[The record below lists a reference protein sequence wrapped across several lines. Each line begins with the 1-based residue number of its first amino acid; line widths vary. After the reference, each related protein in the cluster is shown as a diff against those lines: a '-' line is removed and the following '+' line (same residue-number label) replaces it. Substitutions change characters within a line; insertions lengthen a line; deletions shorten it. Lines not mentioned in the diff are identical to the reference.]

1 MIPPDISQQSDYI
14 VLQISQEAIQNCDTS
29 EYVALLH
36 GITDSLQ
43 SFEVAFQ
50 KYVLLISGYD
60 DDPRELYQIPEVVS
74 FIKDLNSKLPFWLY
88 FVNTSDKKFFS
99 WMIACLCQAMSLD
112 QDEETIYA
120 DFNAEAYN
128 DLIEYQFRNIV
139 KLMSGLGMR
148 ESIQEKVLK
157 ALSANLAS
165 LMVVENGSINDS
177 DGNLSYN
184 FFTVRHTPQSSHF
197 LVKQTD

>member
-1 MIPPDISQQSDYI
+1 MQVLIPPDISQQSDYI
-14 VLQISQEAIQNCDTS
+14 VLQIPQEAIQNCDTS

-36 GITDSLQ
+36 GATDSLQ

-50 KYVLLISGYD
+50 KYVLLISCYD
-60 DDPRELYQIPEVVS
+60 EDQRELYQIPEVVS

-88 FVNTSDKKFFS
+88 FINTSDINFFS

-112 QDEETIYA
+112 QDDETIYT
-120 DFNAEAYN
+120 DFNADAYN

-139 KLMSGLGMR
+139 KLMSGLGMG

-157 ALSANLAS
+157 ELSANLAS
-165 LMVVENGSINDS
+165 LMVVEN
-177 DGNLSYN
+177 
-184 FFTVRHTPQSSHF
+184 
-197 LVKQTD
+197 

>member
-1 MIPPDISQQSDYI
+1 MQVLIPPDISQQSGYT
-14 VLQISQEAIQNCDTS
+14 VLQISQETIQNCDTS
-29 EYVALLH
+29 EYVTLLH
-36 GITDSLQ
+36 GATGSLQ
-43 SFEVAFQ
+43 SFEAAFQ
-50 KYVLLISGYD
+50 RYVFLISGYD

-88 FVNTSDKKFFS
+88 FVNTSDKRFFS

-128 DLIEYQFRNIV
+128 DLIEYQFSNIV
-139 KLMSGLGMR
+139 KLMSGLGIG

-157 ALSANLAS
+157 ELSANLAS
-165 LMVVENGSINDS
+165 LTVVEN
-177 DGNLSYN
+177 
-184 FFTVRHTPQSSHF
+184 
-197 LVKQTD
+197 

>member
-1 MIPPDISQQSDYI
+1 LQVLIPPDISQQSDYI

-29 EYVALLH
+29 EYVTLLH
-36 GITDSLQ
+36 GITGSLHGITGSLQ
-43 SFEVAFQ
+43 SFEAAFQ
-50 KYVLLISGYD
+50 RYVFLISGYD

-128 DLIEYQFRNIV
+128 DLIEYQFSNIV
-139 KLMSGLGMR
+139 KLMSGLEMG

-165 LMVVENGSINDS
+165 LMVVEN
-177 DGNLSYN
+177 
-184 FFTVRHTPQSSHF
+184 
-197 LVKQTD
+197 

>member
-1 MIPPDISQQSDYI
+1 MNEFTSSPPDISQQSDYT

-29 EYVALLH
+29 EYVTLLH
-36 GITDSLQ
+36 GATGSLQ

-50 KYVLLISGYD
+50 KYVFLISGYD
-60 DDPRELYQIPEVVS
+60 EDSRELYQIPEVVS

-88 FVNTSDKKFFS
+88 FINTSDKRFFS
-99 WMIACLCQAMSLD
+99 WMIACLCQAMNLD

-120 DFNAEAYN
+120 DFDTDAYN

-139 KLMSGLGMR
+139 KLMTGLGMG

-157 ALSANLAS
+157 ELSVNLAA
-165 LMVVENGSINDS
+165 LMVVEN
-177 DGNLSYN
+177 
-184 FFTVRHTPQSSHF
+184 
-197 LVKQTD
+197 

>member
-1 MIPPDISQQSDYI
+1 MEVLIPPDISQQSDFI
-14 VLQISQEAIQNCDTS
+14 VLQISQEAIQNCNTS
-29 EYVALLH
+29 EYVDLLH

-50 KYVLLISGYD
+50 KYVFLISGYD
-60 DDPRELYQIPEVVS
+60 EDSRELYQIPEVVS

-112 QDEETIYA
+112 QDDETIYA
-120 DFNAEAYN
+120 DFNADAYN

-139 KLMSGLGMR
+139 KLMSGLEMG

-165 LMVVENGSINDS
+165 LMVVEN
-177 DGNLSYN
+177 
-184 FFTVRHTPQSSHF
+184 
-197 LVKQTD
+197 